1 MAVFSPGQRISRIL
15 CPRSG
20 LHPSGRLPFPVG
32 GGHLSGRHLS
42 VPLGAAYL
50 GLLEDE
56 QPSLPKECIPAWP
69 CSRWGLP
76 GRGHCCPRRWS
87 LTPPFHPYSRRSGIL
102 SVARSGR
109 LLRPG
114 SYPASCSVE
123 CGLSSP
129 SRGRDHP
136 ANLGLKSYHERPFSD
151 RDEDS
156 TPQGW
161 TKRGIS
167 YKMTI

>member
-1 MAVFSPGQRISRIL
+1 MKSGMCQTWTNFKELTPLIKRVAGRAAPGFRYSGQRISRIL
-15 CPRSG
+15 SRANLVYTPQG
-20 LHPSGRLPFPVG
+20 VLPFSPG
-32 GGHLSGRHLS
+32 GDYLSGRHLS
-42 VPLGAAYL
+42 VTLGAAYL
-50 GLLEDE
+50 EFEGDE
-56 QPSLPKECIPAWP
+56 QPPLPEEFIPVWP

-114 SYPASCSVE
+114 CYPTSCSLE

-129 SRGRDHP
+129 CSQG
-136 ANLGLKSYHERPFSD
+136 AI
-151 RDEDS
+151 
-156 TPQGW
+156 TPL
-161 TKRGIS
+161 T
-167 YKMTI
+167 